1 MKDLACQQFQDT
13 VAEFLIRHQSILDIL
28 SKSQES
34 NARVNRAVVKAV
46 TNCGC
51 VKIRAEKSSIPPE
64 ATLADLKNL
73 LDSHLDGEL
82 CPNCRE
88 IIESEMGKS
97 IFYLTALCHS
107 LGLNLADVLQREHE
121 KVSTL
126 RIFNFT

>member
-13 VAEFLIRHQSILDIL
+13 VAEFLIRHQSILDII

-46 TNCGC
+46 THCGC
-51 VKIRAEKSSIPPE
+51 VKVRAEKSAIPPE
-64 ATLADLKNL
+64 ATLADLKQL

-107 LGLNLADVLQREHE
+107 LGLSLADVLQREHE

-126 RIFNFT
+126 RVFNFT

>member
-1 MKDLACQQFQDT
+1 MKDLACQQFQDA

-46 TNCGC
+46 TDCGC
-51 VKIRAEKSSIPPE
+51 IQIKAEKKEIPPE

-73 LDSHLDGEL
+73 LSNHMDGEL
-82 CPNCRE
+82 CPNCRD
-88 IIESEMGKS
+88 IIEREIGKS
-97 IFYLTALCHS
+97 LFYLTALCHS
-107 LGLNLADVLQREHE
+107 MDINLYDALKREHD